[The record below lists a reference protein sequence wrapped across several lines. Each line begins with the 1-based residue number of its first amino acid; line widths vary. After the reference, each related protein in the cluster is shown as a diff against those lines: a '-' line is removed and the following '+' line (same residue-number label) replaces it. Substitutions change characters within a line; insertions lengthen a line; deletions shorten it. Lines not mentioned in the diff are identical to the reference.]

1 MFRLTRLP
9 LRRCL
14 HTAAGAS
21 KPPRFRIGLTVGLS
35 AAALAFSVPTFALD
49 SPSPP
54 AATTTTPIKYDN
66 APAEAA
72 PLPAEADS
80 EEKEG
85 GGGGG
90 AYNPETGEI
99 NWDC

>member
-49 SPSPP
+49 SR
-54 AATTTTPIKYDN
+54 
-66 APAEAA
+66 
-72 PLPAEADS
+72 
-80 EEKEG
+80 
-85 GGGGG
+85 
-90 AYNPETGEI
+90 
-99 NWDC
+99 